1 MPGLDSLQLDLLRE
15 FFSRQQ
21 GFFLTGGAALVGFHL
36 GHRRTRDLDLFTTGD
51 LLEEGESALY
61 EAADALGARVERIRT
76 SMHFRRFLLSRGDE
90 SVVIDL
96 ARDLATQID
105 SKKLEVG
112 GVRVDSPTE
121 IMANKLC
128 ALLSRAELRDLVDVR
143 ALEETGLRVEDHL
156 GLAMRKDGGLTP
168 AQLAWT
174 LAQLE
179 IGDDA
184 SPPAGVSVREL
195 RSYLEELVQRLTAVA
210 YPRKPADK

>member
-1 MPGLDSLQLDLLRE
+1 MPGLDRFQLDLLRE

-36 GHRRTRDLDLFTTGD
+36 GHRRTQDLDLFTTGD
-51 LLEEGESALY
+51 LLDEGESALY
-61 EAADALGARVERIRT
+61 ESADALGASVERLRT

-96 ARDLATQID
+96 ARDLAPQVD
-105 SKKLEVG
+105 CDKLELG
-112 GVRVDSPTE
+112 GIRVDPSRE

-143 ALEETGLRVEDHL
+143 ALEQAGHRLEDHL
-156 GLAMRKDGGLTP
+156 PLAMLKDGGLT
-168 AQLAWT
+168 AAELAWA
-174 LAQLE
+174 LSQLE

-184 SPPAGVSVREL
+184 SPPAGVSVGEL
-195 RSYLEELVQRLTAVA
+195 RTYLGALIRRLTELA
-210 YPRKPADK
+210 YPADPQAP